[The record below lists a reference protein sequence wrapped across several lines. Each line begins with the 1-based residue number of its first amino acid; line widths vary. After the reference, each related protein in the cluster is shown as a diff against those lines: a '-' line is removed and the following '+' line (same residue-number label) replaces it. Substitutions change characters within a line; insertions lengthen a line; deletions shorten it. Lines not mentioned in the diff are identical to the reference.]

1 MRQSLARFSEPE
13 SSPQI
18 RPLADFIVTTSEFKF
33 SVQTWCCGVSTGF
46 LLHPSVDRHGID
58 ASRYRS
64 LDRSCVVVN
73 RRAVRVHRIPGQ
85 KGWRLGLE
93 ASLSVLLVGFSC
105 AELDDHP
112 ARKEV
117 SILAGGILHQSNV
130 VYSMM
135 RLKNRVLPTTGVPRI
150 YRYLSCLLV

>member
-1 MRQSLARFSEPE
+1 M
-13 SSPQI
+13 
-18 RPLADFIVTTSEFKF
+18 
-33 SVQTWCCGVSTGF
+33 GF
-46 LLHPSVDRHGID
+46 LVHPSVDRHGID

-73 RRAVRVHRIPGQ
+73 RRAVRVHRIPSQ

-117 SILAGGILHQSNV
+117 SILAGGILHQSSYGDETQKSSSPNYGCSTNISISQVLACIISLLKAV
-130 VYSMM
+130 V
-135 RLKNRVLPTTGVPRI
+135 
-150 YRYLSCLLV
+150 